1 MADVQPQPTVLS
13 CAPVLPA
20 VADVFDGR
28 AAGAGLAK
36 EPLPTV
42 ARANPVPGHDNRNP
56 LRKQAL
62 SWDNLRQRAYPR
74 LDQEKLPDPVR
85 DSGILADNT
94 LWTFRYKES
103 LCVHCFDN
111 HDNRLRCNH
120 GRGTGRAHGNFS

>member
-1 MADVQPQPTVLS
+1 MADVQPQSTVLS
-13 CAPVLPA
+13 CATVLPA

-28 AAGAGLAK
+28 AACAGHAK

-62 SWDNLRQRAYPR
+62 SRDNLRQRANPR
-74 LDQEKLPDPVR
+74 LDQEELPDPVR
-85 DSGILADNT
+85 NSGILADNT
-94 LWTFRYKES
+94 LRTLRDKES
-103 LCVHCFDN
+103 LRVCCFDN

-120 GRGTGRAHGNFS
+120 GRGTRRAHGSVS